1 MLLCGKKSLQ
11 FKNNDQ
17 ITVSFS
23 GGWQH
28 LQTQEEVKV
37 QEQQQQRMKIEE
49 KEYKAQKGRQ
59 RKVKTKERGEVLKR
73 QKKRGRAIWKSETRA
88 FPGGPVANT
97 PLSKGGSPR
106 FYP

>member
-1 MLLCGKKSLQ
+1 MNKTGEAGFLSATITDLNQLNTCMLLCGKKSLQ

-37 QEQQQQRMKIEE
+37 QEQQQ
-49 KEYKAQKGRQ
+49 
-59 RKVKTKERGEVLKR
+59 
-73 QKKRGRAIWKSETRA
+73 
-88 FPGGPVANT
+88 
-97 PLSKGGSPR
+97 
-106 FYP
+106 